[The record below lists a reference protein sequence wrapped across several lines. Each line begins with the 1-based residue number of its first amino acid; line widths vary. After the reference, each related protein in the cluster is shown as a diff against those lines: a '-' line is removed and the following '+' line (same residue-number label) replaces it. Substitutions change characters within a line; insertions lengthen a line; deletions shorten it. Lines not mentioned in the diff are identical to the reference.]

1 MTSKNESLNYIEWL
15 QPDLGYGIWE
25 LKVVNVFLRLVW
37 WYIVE
42 LSVNVDL
49 FHFMVFSVLCLF
61 MFILHMPLLEA
72 MNINK
77 SSIFTMSQ
85 GYKTFFM
92 LNSTEQLIWSSSHH

>member
-61 MFILHMPLLEA
+61 MSILHMPLLEA

-77 SSIFTMSQ
+77 SSIFNLPPSIQ
-85 GYKTFFM
+85 YSEEIDSFCFVVA
-92 LNSTEQLIWSSSHH
+92 LCPS

>member
-77 SSIFTMSQ
+77 SSIFNLQ
-85 GYKTFFM
+85 
-92 LNSTEQLIWSSSHH
+92 SSEIPL